1 MVLTIWELDH
11 EEILLSFALWPQRVL
26 LVNMIS
32 PLLLEDRK
40 EEFIAIKLENM
51 GYMRENFQSLSL
63 LG

>member
-26 LVNMIS
+26 LVIMIS